1 MTYHFDWSVLLR
13 HQADLLAGLRATAL
27 LTAVGLAGSL
37 ALGIVV
43 GVGRTART
51 RWVRWVFAGYVELF
65 RNVPL
70 VVQMFFWFFAAG
82 LGSLTAAVIGLVCYS
97 GAYMGEVVRAGLQA
111 IPRGVADAG
120 LSVGLAPGQVVR
132 HVLLPYALTITVPPL
147 TNEALNVLKNSS
159 VAMTVAVA
167 ELTFQTQAIN
177 AYTFR
182 GFEAATAVTCGYVGL
197 GLVLVVV
204 ATVAQRRLGVARRV
218 G

>member
-1 MTYHFDWSVLLR
+1 VLL
-13 HQADLLAGLRATAL
+13 AAIGL
-27 LTAVGLAGSL
+27 VGSL

-43 GVGRTART
+43 GVGRTVHP
-51 RWVRWVFAGYVELF
+51 RWVRWLFTGYVEVF

-82 LGSLTAAVIGLVCYS
+82 LGSLAAALIGLVCYS
-97 GAYMGEVVRAGLQA
+97 AAYVGEVVRAGLQSM
-111 IPRGVADAG
+111 PRGVGDAALSLG
-120 LSVGLAPGQVVR
+120 LSPLQAVR
-132 HVLLPYALTITVPPL
+132 HVVLPYALMITIPPL
-147 TNEALNVLKNSS
+147 TNEALNVLKNTS

-182 GFEAATAVTCGYVGL
+182 GFEAATAVTLGYLGL
-197 GLVLVVV
+197 SLVLVVG
-204 ATVAQRRLGVARRV
+204 ATVLQRRLGVARRV

>member
-1 MTYHFDWSVLLR
+1 VTEFDWSVLLKYHR
-13 HQADLLAGLRATAL
+13 ELLAGLRATVV
-27 LTAVGLAGSL
+27 LTVVGLAGSL
-37 ALGIVV
+37 ALGVVV
-43 GVGRTART
+43 GVGRTARPW
-51 RWVRWVFAGYVELF
+51 WVRVIFTGYVELF

-82 LGSLTAAVIGLVCYS
+82 LGSLAAAMVGLVCYS
-97 GAYMGEVVRAGLQA
+97 AAYMAEVVRAGLQA
-111 IPRGVADAG
+111 IPGGVSDAA
-120 LSVGLAPGQVVR
+120 LSVGLSPLQAVR
-132 HVLLPYALTITVPPL
+132 HVVLPYALMITIPPL
-147 TNEALNVLKNSS
+147 TNEALNVLKNTS

-182 GFEAATAVTCGYVGL
+182 GFEAATAVTCGYLGL

-204 ATVAQRRLGVARRV
+204 ATGLQRHLGVARRV

>member
-1 MTYHFDWSVLLR
+1 VTEFDWSVLLR
-13 HQADLLAGLRATAL
+13 HHRELLAGLRATVV
-27 LTAVGLAGSL
+27 LTVVGLAGSL

-43 GVGRTART
+43 GVGRTARP
-51 RWVRWVFAGYVELF
+51 RWVRAIFTAYVELF

-82 LGSLTAAVIGLVCYS
+82 LGSLAAAIVGLVCYS
-97 GAYMGEVVRAGLQA
+97 AAYMGEVVRAGVQA
-111 IPRGVADAG
+111 MPRGMADAA
-120 LSVGLAPGQVVR
+120 LSVGLSPLQAVR
-132 HVLLPYALTITVPPL
+132 HVVLPYALMITIPPL
-147 TNEALNVLKNSS
+147 TNEALNVLKNTS

-182 GFEAATAVTCGYVGL
+182 GFEAATAVTCGYLGL
-197 GLVLVVV
+197 GLVLVLL
-204 ATVAQRRLGVARRV
+204 ATGVQRRLGVARRV

>member
-1 MTYHFDWSVLLR
+1 VTEFDWGILLR
-13 HQADLLAGLRATAL
+13 YHRELLAGLRATVV
-27 LTAVGLAGSL
+27 LTVVGLAGSL

-43 GVGRTART
+43 GVGRTARP

-82 LGSLTAAVIGLVCYS
+82 LGSLAAAIIGLVCYS
-97 GAYMGEVVRAGLQA
+97 AAYVSEVVRAGLQA
-111 IPRGVADAG
+111 IPRGVGDAA
-120 LSVGLAPGQVVR
+120 LSVGLSPLQAVR
-132 HVLLPYALTITVPPL
+132 HVVLPYALMITIPPL

-182 GFEAATAVTCGYVGL
+182 GFEAATAVTCGYLGL
-197 GLVLVVV
+197 GLVLVVA
-204 ATVAQRRLGVARRV
+204 ATVLQRRLGVARRV

>member
-1 MTYHFDWSVLLR
+1 VTEFDWSVLLR
-13 HQADLLAGLRATAL
+13 HHRELLAGLRATVL
-27 LTAVGLAGSL
+27 LTVVGLAGSL

-43 GVGRTART
+43 GVGRTARP
-51 RWVRWVFAGYVELF
+51 RWVRAIFTAYVELF

-82 LGSLTAAVIGLVCYS
+82 LGSLAAAIVGLVCYS
-97 GAYMGEVVRAGLQA
+97 AAYMGEVVRAGVQA
-111 IPRGVADAG
+111 MPRGMADAA
-120 LSVGLAPGQVVR
+120 LSVGLSPLQAVR
-132 HVLLPYALTITVPPL
+132 HVVLPYALMITIPPL
-147 TNEALNVLKNSS
+147 TNEALNVLKNTS

-182 GFEAATAVTCGYVGL
+182 GFEAATAVTCAYLGL
-197 GLVLVVV
+197 GLVLVLL
-204 ATVAQRRLGVARRV
+204 ATGVQRRLGVARRV